1 MSQKMKGKK
10 YTTEEKIRMLG
21 QVDNGKTIPEACRE
35 NNISEQTFYRW
46 VKKDGNLEL
55 ADVLAI

>member
-1 MSQKMKGKK
+1 MKGRK
-10 YTTEEKIRMLG
+10 YTTEEKIRMLR